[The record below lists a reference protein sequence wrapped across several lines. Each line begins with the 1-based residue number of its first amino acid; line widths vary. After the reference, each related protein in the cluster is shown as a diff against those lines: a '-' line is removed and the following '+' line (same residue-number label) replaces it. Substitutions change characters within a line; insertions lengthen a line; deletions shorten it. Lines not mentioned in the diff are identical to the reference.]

1 MEPIQVGAAGP
12 EVRDVQARL
21 AAIGH
26 DSTGDEPAVFGHAT
40 SAAVRAFQQERG
52 LVADGIVGDDTWRA
66 LVEASRNLGDRN
78 LYLTEPMLRGD
89 DVRELQRRLNRLG
102 FDAGYVDG
110 VFGPQTAEAVREFQ
124 LNVGLRVD
132 GIAGREAVEALVRL
146 HRQHQ
151 SSPAAA
157 VREREALRRAAQRTT
172 LAGARIMLDPG
183 HGPEDPGYVA
193 ANGRR
198 EHEVCWELVN
208 RVEGRLLARGSQ
220 VVLSRGPRTT
230 PTPSA
235 RARLAND
242 EDVEIIVSVH
252 LNGLGSALACGAAGY
267 YFGDGQF
274 ASQAGRQLC
283 ELAVDAVVAR
293 TGAVHCRTHPST
305 TALLR
310 ESRAPAVVLEPGFL
324 THPVEGAR
332 LQEAD
337 HQDAIAEAIS
347 DAVAMFLTGQVLAA

>member
-1 MEPIQVGAAGP
+1 MGAAGA

-21 AAIGH
+21 YSLGH
-26 DSTGDEPAVFGHAT
+26 DTSGDEPAVFGDAT
-40 SAAVRAFQQERG
+40 HAAVRAFQQERG

-66 LVEASRNLGDRN
+66 LVEASRTLGDRN
-78 LYLTEPMLRGD
+78 IYLTQPMLRGD

-132 GIAGREAVEALVRL
+132 GIAGIEVVEALVRL

-157 VREREALRRAAQRTT
+157 VREREALRRAAQRTS

-183 HGPEDPGYVA
+183 HGPDDPGYLA
-193 ANGRR
+193 PNGRP
-198 EHEVCWELVN
+198 EQEICWEIAN
-208 RVEGRLLARGSQ
+208 RVEGRLLARGCQ
-220 VVLSRGPRTT
+220 VVLSRGPQTT

-242 EDVEIIVSVH
+242 EDVELIVSVH
-252 LNGLGSALACGAAGY
+252 LNGLSSAVACGAAGY

-274 ASQAGRQLC
+274 ASQAGRRLC
-283 ELAVDAVVAR
+283 ELAVDAIVAR
-293 TGAVHCRTHPST
+293 TETVHCRTHPST
-305 TALLR
+305 VALLR
-310 ESRAPAVVLEPGFL
+310 ESRAPAVVLEPGFI
-324 THPVEGAR
+324 THPLEGRR
-332 LQEAD
+332 LQEPDRQEDIAD
-337 HQDAIAEAIS
+337 AIS
-347 DAVAMFLTGQVLAA
+347 DAIAVFLTGQVLAA